1 MTTINNYTLSLVD
14 VNTFNATKELITNPC
29 VQVPNILGI
38 LITAF
43 FFQVILMFLIARFP
57 LNHKYD
63 KEIRQFLVILNFVV
77 LCFLGIS
84 IYFAYTF

>member
-1 MTTINNYTLSLVD
+1 MNTTNWTFTLVD
-14 VNTFNATKELITNPC
+14 INTLPLKETITAPC
-29 VQVPNILGI
+29 VSIPNILGI

-43 FFQVILMFLIARFP
+43 VFQVILMFLIARFP